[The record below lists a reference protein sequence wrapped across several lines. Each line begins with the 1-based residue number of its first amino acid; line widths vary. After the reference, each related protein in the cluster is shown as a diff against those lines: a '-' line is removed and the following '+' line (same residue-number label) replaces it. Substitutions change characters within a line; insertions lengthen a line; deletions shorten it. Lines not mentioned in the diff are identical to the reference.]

1 MIFQI
6 DFKFEGLCAATFAPM
21 KENGDINVDAVPQ
34 YASFLSKNDIKGIY
48 VNGTTGEG
56 IFSLTVDERMELAE
70 AWIKEKDK
78 VPTQIMQVGGC
89 AFRDAQKLAAHA
101 EKIGNTAIGILP
113 NMFTFPQNVDQL
125 VDWVEGIASA
135 APNTPCLYYHIPS
148 KTKVE
153 LSMVELMKKA
163 SERIPN
169 FVGLK
174 FTSRDCAEAGSC
186 LLLKRPN
193 GKPFKFFFG
202 SDETYLGHYAFG
214 IESAIGSSYNFVP
227 QLFHQINKA
236 VADNDIKKARELQFV
251 NTNMFE
257 ILFKNGNPGLVQQKV
272 AMKLLTGIDLGPARF
287 PQIPMKPEHIKELEK
302 DLREFKI
309 HAFQK

>member
-1 MIFQI
+1 MRLNPGYLL
-6 DFKFEGLCAATFAPM
+6 K
-21 KENGDINVDAVPQ
+21 
-34 YASFLSKNDIKGIY
+34 SFLLYCIIY
-48 VNGTTGEG
+48 
-56 IFSLTVDERMELAE
+56 I
-70 AWIKEKDK
+70 
-78 VPTQIMQVGGC
+78 VPTNFLSTYIFIV
-89 AFRDAQKLAAHA
+89 
-101 EKIGNTAIGILP
+101 
-113 NMFTFPQNVDQL
+113 
-125 VDWVEGIASA
+125 
-135 APNTPCLYYHIPS
+135 
-148 KTKVE
+148 
-153 LSMVELMKKA
+153 SMVELMKKA

-257 ILFKNGNPGLVQQKV
+257 ILFKNGNYFSRKKKTKTRIYFYQF
-272 AMKLLTGIDLGPARF
+272 IF
-287 PQIPMKPEHIKELEK
+287 INFI
-302 DLREFKI
+302 FI
-309 HAFQK
+309 N

>member
-1 MIFQI
+1 
-6 DFKFEGLCAATFAPM
+6 
-21 KENGDINVDAVPQ
+21 
-34 YASFLSKNDIKGIY
+34 
-48 VNGTTGEG
+48 
-56 IFSLTVDERMELAE
+56 
-70 AWIKEKDK
+70 
-78 VPTQIMQVGGC
+78 
-89 AFRDAQKLAAHA
+89 
-101 EKIGNTAIGILP
+101 
-113 NMFTFPQNVDQL
+113 
-125 VDWVEGIASA
+125 
-135 APNTPCLYYHIPS
+135 
-148 KTKVE
+148 
-153 LSMVELMKKA
+153 MVELMKKA

-257 ILFKNGNPGLVQQKV
+257 ILFKNGNYFSRK
-272 AMKLLTGIDLGPARF
+272 KLKQESIFINIFLSYYFYQLHFINSISSINIINLF
-287 PQIPMKPEHIKELEK
+287 LS
-302 DLREFKI
+302 I
-309 HAFQK
+309 HYYQFIFINSFLSI

>member
-1 MIFQI
+1 
-6 DFKFEGLCAATFAPM
+6 
-21 KENGDINVDAVPQ
+21 VVPE
-34 YASFLSKNDIKGIY
+34 YASYLSKNDIKGIY
-48 VNGTTGEG
+48 INGTTGEG
-56 IFSLTVDERMELAE
+56 ILSLTVDERITLAE

-78 VPTQIMQVGGC
+78 VPTQIIQVGGC

-101 EKIGNTAIGILP
+101 EKIGATSIGILP

-125 VDWVEGIASA
+125 VDWVKEIASA
-135 APNTPCLYYHIPS
+135 APNTPCLYYHIP
-148 KTKVE
+148 KFTKVE
-153 LSMVELMKKA
+153 LSMVQLMKKA

-193 GKPFKFFFG
+193 GQPFRFFFG

-214 IESAIGSSYNFVP
+214 IESAIGSSYNFAP
-227 QLFHQINKA
+227 QLFHHINRA
-236 VADNDIKKARELQFV
+236 VANNDIKTARDLQFI

-257 ILFKNGNPGLVQQKV
+257 ILFKNGNPGLVQQKI
-272 AMKLLTGIDLGPARF
+272 AMKILTGIDLGPARF
-287 PQIPMKPEHIKELEK
+287 PQIPMKPEHIDELKKDLLELE
-302 DLREFKI
+302 I
-309 HAFQK
+309 HKFHL

>member
-1 MIFQI
+1 M
-6 DFKFEGLCAATFAPM
+6 
-21 KENGDINVDAVPQ
+21 VP
-34 YASFLSKNDIKGIY
+34 ANFLSTYISI
-48 VNGTTGEG
+48 V
-56 IFSLTVDERMELAE
+56 
-70 AWIKEKDK
+70 
-78 VPTQIMQVGGC
+78 
-89 AFRDAQKLAAHA
+89 
-101 EKIGNTAIGILP
+101 
-113 NMFTFPQNVDQL
+113 
-125 VDWVEGIASA
+125 
-135 APNTPCLYYHIPS
+135 
-148 KTKVE
+148 
-153 LSMVELMKKA
+153 SMVELMKKA

-257 ILFKNGNPGLVQQKV
+257 ILFKNGNYFSRKKRLKQESIFINSF
-272 AMKLLTGIDLGPARF
+272 LSTSFLSINIIHLF
-287 PQIPMKPEHIKELEK
+287 LSIHYY
-302 DLREFKI
+302 EFI
-309 HAFQK
+309 FINLFLSI

>member
-1 MIFQI
+1 
-6 DFKFEGLCAATFAPM
+6 
-21 KENGDINVDAVPQ
+21 
-34 YASFLSKNDIKGIY
+34 
-48 VNGTTGEG
+48 
-56 IFSLTVDERMELAE
+56 
-70 AWIKEKDK
+70 
-78 VPTQIMQVGGC
+78 
-89 AFRDAQKLAAHA
+89 
-101 EKIGNTAIGILP
+101 
-113 NMFTFPQNVDQL
+113 
-125 VDWVEGIASA
+125 
-135 APNTPCLYYHIPS
+135 
-148 KTKVE
+148 
-153 LSMVELMKKA
+153 MVELMKKA

-257 ILFKNGNPGLVQQKV
+257 ILFKNGNYFLGKKTKQESIFINLFLSFYLINFI
-272 AMKLLTGIDLGPARF
+272 LL
-287 PQIPMKPEHIKELEK
+287 
-302 DLREFKI
+302 I
-309 HAFQK
+309 HFYQLILSIHFYQFIIINLSLSI

>member
-1 MIFQI
+1 
-6 DFKFEGLCAATFAPM
+6 
-21 KENGDINVDAVPQ
+21 
-34 YASFLSKNDIKGIY
+34 
-48 VNGTTGEG
+48 
-56 IFSLTVDERMELAE
+56 
-70 AWIKEKDK
+70 
-78 VPTQIMQVGGC
+78 
-89 AFRDAQKLAAHA
+89 
-101 EKIGNTAIGILP
+101 
-113 NMFTFPQNVDQL
+113 
-125 VDWVEGIASA
+125 
-135 APNTPCLYYHIPS
+135 
-148 KTKVE
+148 
-153 LSMVELMKKA
+153 MVELMKKA

-257 ILFKNGNPGLVQQKV
+257 ILFKNGNYFSRKKKTKTRIYFYQF
-272 AMKLLTGIDLGPARF
+272 IF
-287 PQIPMKPEHIKELEK
+287 INFI
-302 DLREFKI
+302 FI
-309 HAFQK
+309 N